1 MSTSGL
7 GGRTYEHLGQQAE
20 PAAAAVSKGVAKS
33 TAEPQGFSRWLLRG
47 HSAAVFAFFYAP
59 ILVLTIFSFNDSN
72 AVGNWNGFTFGWYEA
87 LFDNDNIQSSIWV
100 SVKVCIVSTLIS
112 VVLGTA
118 GALALERFR
127 WWGQKAFDAVLYL
140 PIIIPD
146 VTMAVMMLV
155 FFNETASWFNV
166 VPGLNLQD
174 GLEKL
179 VFSHVAFNISFVS
192 VVVRARLAN
201 LDASMEEAAADL
213 YANRWQTFRWVTLPQ
228 IMPGVLGGALLAVTI
243 SLDDVV
249 VSSFVSAVGATPLS
263 VYVFGMLRKG
273 VSPLV
278 NSVSVVMLVAS
289 MALVLAS
296 LVISRA
302 TGSEREER

>member
-1 MSTSGL
+1 M
-7 GGRTYEHLGQQAE
+7 
-20 PAAAAVSKGVAKS
+20 SKGVAKS
-33 TAEPQGFSRWLLRG
+33 TAEPMGAGRWLLRG

-59 ILVLTIFSFNDSN
+59 IVVLCIFSFNDSN
-72 AVGNWNGFTFGWYEA
+72 AVGNWNGFTLDWYAEF
-87 LFDNDNIQSSIWV
+87 LDNDNIQKSIWV
-100 SVKVCIVSTLIS
+100 SIKVCLIS
-112 VVLGTA
+112 TGIAVVLGTA
-118 GALALERFR
+118 AALALERFR
-127 WWGQKAFDAVLYL
+127 WWGQKTFDAVLYL

-155 FFNETASWFNV
+155 FFSETASWFNWI
-166 VPGLNLQD
+166 PGINVQD

-201 LDASMEEAAADL
+201 LDASMEEAASDL
-213 YANRWQTFRWVTLPQ
+213 YANRWQTFRRVTLPQ
-228 IMPGVLGGALLAVTI
+228 IMPGVIGGALMAVTI

-249 VSSFVSAVGATPLS
+249 VSSFVSAVGGTPLS

-278 NSVSVVMLVAS
+278 NAVSVVMLAAS
-289 MALVLAS
+289 MAFVVAS
-296 LVISRA
+296 LLISRA
-302 TGSEREER
+302 SGSERNER

>member
-1 MSTSGL
+1 M
-7 GGRTYEHLGQQAE
+7 
-20 PAAAAVSKGVAKS
+20 SKGVAKS

-127 WWGQKAFDAVLYL
+127 GWGQKAFDAVLYL

-213 YANRWQTFRWVTLPQ
+213 YANRWQTFQRVTLPQ

-278 NSVSVVMLVAS
+278 NSVSVVLLVAS

-302 TGSEREER
+302 TGSEREEGE

>member
-1 MSTSGL
+1 M
-7 GGRTYEHLGQQAE
+7 
-20 PAAAAVSKGVAKS
+20 SKGVAKS

-166 VPGLNLQD
+166 VPGLHLQA

-213 YANRWQTFRWVTLPQ
+213 YANRWQTFQRVTLPQ

>member
-1 MSTSGL
+1 M
-7 GGRTYEHLGQQAE
+7 
-20 PAAAAVSKGVAKS
+20 SKGVAKS

>member
-1 MSTSGL
+1 M
-7 GGRTYEHLGQQAE
+7 
-20 PAAAAVSKGVAKS
+20 SKGVAKS
-33 TAEPQGFSRWLLRG
+33 TAEPMGAGRWLLRG

-59 ILVLTIFSFNDSN
+59 IVVLCIFSFNDSN
-72 AVGNWNGFTFGWYEA
+72 AVGNWNGFTLDWYAEF
-87 LFDNDNIQSSIWV
+87 LDNDNIQKSIWV
-100 SVKVCIVSTLIS
+100 SIKVCLIS
-112 VVLGTA
+112 TGIAVVLGTA
-118 GALALERFR
+118 AALALERFR
-127 WWGQKAFDAVLYL
+127 WWGQKTFDAVLYL

-155 FFNETASWFNV
+155 FFSETASWFNWI
-166 VPGLNLQD
+166 PGINVQD

-201 LDASMEEAAADL
+201 LDATMEEAASDL
-213 YANRWQTFRWVTLPQ
+213 YANRWQTFRRVTLPQ
-228 IMPGVLGGALLAVTI
+228 IMPGVIGGALMAVTI

-249 VSSFVSAVGATPLS
+249 VSSFVSAVGGTPLS

-278 NSVSVVMLVAS
+278 NAVSVVMLAAS
-289 MALVLAS
+289 MAFVVAS
-296 LVISRA
+296 LLISRA
-302 TGSEREER
+302 SGSERNER

>member
-1 MSTSGL
+1 M
-7 GGRTYEHLGQQAE
+7 
-20 PAAAAVSKGVAKS
+20 SKGVAKS

-87 LFDNDNIQSSIWV
+87 LFDNANIQSSIWV

-213 YANRWQTFRWVTLPQ
+213 YANRWQTFQRVTLPQ

>member
-1 MSTSGL
+1 M
-7 GGRTYEHLGQQAE
+7 
-20 PAAAAVSKGVAKS
+20 SKGVAKS
-33 TAEPQGFSRWLLRG
+33 TAEPQGASRWLLRG

-59 ILVLTIFSFNDSN
+59 IVVLCVFSFNDSN
-72 AVGNWNGFTFGWYEA
+72 AVGNWNGFTLDWYAEF
-87 LFDNDNIQSSIWV
+87 LDNDNIQKSIWV
-100 SVKVCIVSTLIS
+100 SIKVCLIS
-112 VVLGTA
+112 TGIAVVLGTA
-118 GALALERFR
+118 AALALERFR
-127 WWGQKAFDAVLYL
+127 WGGQKTFDAVLYL

-155 FFNETASWFNV
+155 FFSETASWFNWI
-166 VPGLNLQD
+166 PGINVQD

-201 LDASMEEAAADL
+201 LDASMEEAASDL
-213 YANRWQTFRWVTLPQ
+213 YANRWQTFRRVTLPQ
-228 IMPGVLGGALLAVTI
+228 IMPGVIGGALMAVTI

-249 VSSFVSAVGATPLS
+249 VSSFVSAVGGTPLS

-278 NSVSVVMLVAS
+278 NAVSVVMLAAS
-289 MALVLAS
+289 MAFVVAS
-296 LVISRA
+296 LLISRA
-302 TGSEREER
+302 SGSERNER

>member
-1 MSTSGL
+1 M
-7 GGRTYEHLGQQAE
+7 
-20 PAAAAVSKGVAKS
+20 SKGVAKS

-59 ILVLTIFSFNDSN
+59 ILVLTIFSFNASN

-213 YANRWQTFRWVTLPQ
+213 YANRWQTFQRVTLPQ

-302 TGSEREER
+302 TGSGREER

>member
-1 MSTSGL
+1 
-7 GGRTYEHLGQQAE
+7 
-20 PAAAAVSKGVAKS
+20 VSKGVAKS
-33 TAEPQGFSRWLLRG
+33 TAEPIGASRWLLRG

-59 ILVLTIFSFNDSN
+59 IVVLCIFSFNDSN
-72 AVGNWNGFTFGWYEA
+72 AVGNWNGFTLDWYAEF
-87 LFDNDNIQSSIWV
+87 LDNNNIQKSIWV
-100 SVKVCIVSTLIS
+100 SIKVCLIS
-112 VVLGTA
+112 TGIAVVLGTA
-118 GALALERFR
+118 AALALERFR
-127 WWGQKAFDAVLYL
+127 WWGQKTFDAVLYL

-155 FFNETASWFNV
+155 FFSETASWFNWI
-166 VPGLNLQD
+166 PGINVQD

-201 LDASMEEAAADL
+201 LDASMEEAASDL
-213 YANRWQTFRWVTLPQ
+213 YANRWQTFRRVTLPQ
-228 IMPGVLGGALLAVTI
+228 IMPGVIGGALLAVTI

-249 VSSFVSAVGATPLS
+249 VSSFVSAVGGTPLS

-278 NSVSVVMLVAS
+278 NAVSVVMLAAS
-289 MALVLAS
+289 MAFVVAS
-296 LVISRA
+296 LLISRA
-302 TGSEREER
+302 SGSERNER

>member
-1 MSTSGL
+1 M
-7 GGRTYEHLGQQAE
+7 
-20 PAAAAVSKGVAKS
+20 SKGVAKS
-33 TAEPQGFSRWLLRG
+33 TAEPIGASRWLLRG

-59 ILVLTIFSFNDSN
+59 IVVLCIFSFNDSN
-72 AVGNWNGFTFGWYEA
+72 AVGNWNGFTLDWYAEF
-87 LFDNDNIQSSIWV
+87 LDNNNIQKSIWV
-100 SVKVCIVSTLIS
+100 SIKVCLIS
-112 VVLGTA
+112 TGIAVVLGTA
-118 GALALERFR
+118 AALALERFR
-127 WWGQKAFDAVLYL
+127 WWGQKTFDAVLYL

-155 FFNETASWFNV
+155 FFSETASWFNWI
-166 VPGLNLQD
+166 PGINVQD

-201 LDASMEEAAADL
+201 LDASMEEAASDL
-213 YANRWQTFRWVTLPQ
+213 YANRWQTFRRVTLPQ
-228 IMPGVLGGALLAVTI
+228 IMPGVIGGALLAVTI

-249 VSSFVSAVGATPLS
+249 VSSFVSAVGGTPLS

-278 NSVSVVMLVAS
+278 NAVSVVMLAAS
-289 MALVLAS
+289 MAFVVAS
-296 LVISRA
+296 LLISRA
-302 TGSEREER
+302 SGSERNER

>member
-1 MSTSGL
+1 
-7 GGRTYEHLGQQAE
+7 
-20 PAAAAVSKGVAKS
+20 VSKGVAKS
-33 TAEPQGFSRWLLRG
+33 TAEPMGAGRWLLRG

-59 ILVLTIFSFNDSN
+59 IVVLCIFSFNDSN
-72 AVGNWNGFTFGWYEA
+72 AVGNWNGFTLDWYAEF
-87 LFDNDNIQSSIWV
+87 LDNDNIQKSIWV
-100 SVKVCIVSTLIS
+100 SIKVCLIS
-112 VVLGTA
+112 TGIAVVLGTA
-118 GALALERFR
+118 AALALERFR
-127 WWGQKAFDAVLYL
+127 WWGQKTFDAVLYL

-155 FFNETASWFNV
+155 FFSETASWFNWI
-166 VPGLNLQD
+166 PGINVQD

-201 LDASMEEAAADL
+201 LDASMEEAASDL
-213 YANRWQTFRWVTLPQ
+213 YANRWQTFRRVTLPQ
-228 IMPGVLGGALLAVTI
+228 IMPGVIGGALMAVTI

-249 VSSFVSAVGATPLS
+249 VSSFVSAVGGTPLS

-278 NSVSVVMLVAS
+278 NAVSVVMLAAS
-289 MALVLAS
+289 MAFVVAS
-296 LVISRA
+296 LLISRA
-302 TGSEREER
+302 SGSERNER